1 MASSSS
7 FDSQQTQ
14 DDRSSNTH
22 GMDFSSLA
30 KTLHFNLPIKLD
42 EDNFIY
48 WKTQI
53 LPAINA
59 LDLEDF
65 IDSTKTPP
73 SQFINVQVCDENG
86 ETHIEQQP
94 NKEYQ
99 KWKKSDQIL
108 LFWLISTL
116 SQKVVGQVTK
126 CKSARE
132 AWMKLENLYSQKSLA
147 KIMQLRQHLQTIK
160 KGARSVSDFILQ
172 IKNVG
177 DALSAAGE
185 EISERDL
192 LLCLMNGVGHEYDAV
207 VVLISSQRSTMS
219 LEEAQ
224 FLLLMHEQR
233 IEQLNSA
240 SQVSIGGASANFASN
255 NHGGNRDQRG
265 GPNYNRNGPRGRG
278 RGGRN
283 GGRKL
288 YCQLCTKPGHQA
300 FQCYHRFD
308 QHFTRPV
315 PSNNSSNNSSQ
326 AFVASAYLAT
336 PGSVGDPSWYVD
348 SGATNHITSDLNN
361 LNLKSE
367 DYSKNKLNFHT
378 SKCLFIGVHN
388 ILPLYA
394 SSTRHS
400 MGLNKLPPISC
411 CSYTSSLACL
421 QEGSKTF

>member
-1 MASSSS
+1 
-7 FDSQQTQ
+7 
-14 DDRSSNTH
+14 
-22 GMDFSSLA
+22 MDFSSLA
-30 KTLHFNLPIKLD
+30 KTLHCNLPIKLD

-86 ETHIEQQP
+86 ETHIDQQP

-108 LFWLISTL
+108 LFWLISIL

-132 AWMKLENLYSQKSLA
+132 AWMKLENLYSQRSLV

-207 VVLISSQRSTMS
+207 VVLISSQRNTMS

-255 NHGGNRDQRG
+255 NHGGNKDQRG
-265 GPNYNRNGPRGRG
+265 GPNYNRNGPRG

-288 YCQLCTKPGHQA
+288 YCQLCTA
-300 FQCYHRFD
+300 
-308 QHFTRPV
+308 
-315 PSNNSSNNSSQ
+315 
-326 AFVASAYLAT
+326 
-336 PGSVGDPSWYVD
+336 
-348 SGATNHITSDLNN
+348 ITL
-361 LNLKSE
+361 
-367 DYSKNKLNFHT
+367 
-378 SKCLFIGVHN
+378 
-388 ILPLYA
+388 
-394 SSTRHS
+394 
-400 MGLNKLPPISC
+400 
-411 CSYTSSLACL
+411 
-421 QEGSKTF
+421 